1 MKITAHFF
9 ASARE
14 AVGVRQLQ
22 LDLTD
27 GATAADL
34 VQQLVS
40 DYPRLAGCTA
50 ALRVAVNEAYTDL
63 DTVLHQNDEVA
74 LIPPVSGGS
83 PMQFIVTEESLEP
96 RKLEALLESPANG
109 AIVTFQGVVRN
120 HSRGKTVSYLE
131 YDAYAPM
138 ATKVM
143 AQIAEEAKQRWPIT
157 DLGIWHRIGH
167 LEIGQASLLVV
178 VTAAH
183 RKECFEA
190 CHWTVD
196 RIKEDVP
203 VWKKEVWADGESWV
217 EGDVLVATGHHHDDD
232 H

>member
-83 PMQFIVTEESLEP
+83 PMQFIVTEEPLEP

-131 YDAYAPM
+131 YDAYAP
-138 ATKVM
+138 
-143 AQIAEEAKQRWPIT
+143 WPP
-157 DLGIWHRIGH
+157 
-167 LEIGQASLLVV
+167 
-178 VTAAH
+178 
-183 RKECFEA
+183 K
-190 CHWTVD
+190 
-196 RIKEDVP
+196 
-203 VWKKEVWADGESWV
+203 
-217 EGDVLVATGHHHDDD
+217 
-232 H
+232 